1 MYAIVVVSHTAALTL
16 GEKTMAHI
24 QYVEFHNFDVDC
36 SVISVE
42 DYEVLE
48 IMQNSDISFEDLCK
62 AYFENNSNEEERRE
76 LISELKA
83 ISSFMELNAYEV
95 KDWIREQRDIP
106 VLTDVLLTVT
116 ETLARRAESRS
127 Q

>member
-1 MYAIVVVSHTAALTL
+1 
-16 GEKTMAHI
+16 MAHI